1 MIKSFQYYISGNLVR
16 KSIPNPSM
24 AKSLLEK
31 AEIRLKRVKKEKID
45 EENSSIVFEDIY
57 EALREASQSLMEF
70 KGFKPYS
77 HEALV
82 SFLKEH
88 KFMEE
93 EKIAIMD
100 NYRVLRNNSVYKAEK
115 ISLQKC
121 KEALDFSKKAIP
133 EIKAKFNKLMHDS
146 SINYNK
152 NGKESNK

>member
-1 MIKSFQYYISGNLVR
+1 MIKPFQYYINRNLVR

-24 AKSLLEK
+24 AKSLLQK
-31 AEIRLKRVKKEKID
+31 AEIRLKRIKKEKIN

-57 EALREASQSLMEF
+57 ETLRESSQSLMETR
-70 KGFKPYS
+70 GFKPYS

-82 SFLKEH
+82 SFLNEYKLLS
-88 KFMEE
+88 E
-93 EKIAIMD
+93 EKINIIN
-100 NYRVLRNNSVYKAEK
+100 NYRIIRNNSVYKAEK
-115 ISLQKC
+115 VSLQKC